1 MIVEVI
7 GTAGACLL
15 LLAYFLVS
23 TRRIPTDSRLGYLLN
38 LGGAA
43 MLGVNAVVHGAIPPA
58 VLNLVW
64 ALIAIVA
71 LLRQRAAHAVTGEAS
86 SPDRDG
92 RSG

>member
-23 TRRIPTDSRLGYLLN
+23 TRRIATDSRLGYLLN

-43 MLGVNAVVHGAIPPA
+43 MLGVNAVEHGAIPPA

-64 ALIAIVA
+64 ALIAVVA
-71 LLRQRAAHAVTGEAS
+71 LIRRRGTQPVAGEAK
-86 SPDRDG
+86 PAD
-92 RSG
+92 RSGRAD